1 MQSKTKN
8 SIERKKIFFC
18 IQNLNEMHFQFQ
30 EKERPDDFVSN
41 LAGRMRVIISIR
53 KFIQKS
59 FFFIQNYP
67 LTECL
72 SGDYEMREFRPDLI
86 NEELNDYLIPSKMR

>member
-1 MQSKTKN
+1 
-8 SIERKKIFFC
+8 
-18 IQNLNEMHFQFQ
+18 MHFQFR

-41 LAGRMRVIISIR
+41 LASRMRD
-53 KFIQKS
+53 
-59 FFFIQNYP
+59 YP

-86 NEELNDYLIPSKMR
+86 NEVLNDYLVPSKMR